1 MQSFIG
7 SLRRAYGLP
16 FVKFTY
22 VMDAEK
28 ILAIQKDIVRVLRNI
43 YDPEIPVSVYELGL
57 IYEVQVSEE
66 GKVDIAMTLTAPTC
80 PIADDIVRDV
90 KEQVAQV
97 PGVTEASVNLTF
109 EPPWGKEMMSEE
121 AKLQLGL
128 L

>member
-1 MQSFIG
+1 
-7 SLRRAYGLP
+7 
-16 FVKFTY
+16 
-22 VMDAEK
+22 MDADK

-57 IYEVQVSEE
+57 IYDVQVSEE
-66 GKVDIAMTLTAPTC
+66 GKVAVTMTLTAPNC

-90 KEQVAQV
+90 RDQVSQA
-97 PGVTEASVNLTF
+97 PGVTEATVNLTF
-109 EPPWGKEMMSEE
+109 DPPWDKEMMSEE